1 LRDFTWIDGE
11 RLIRFARGA
20 ADEAPSLLA
29 QRGFDG
35 FALLTTE
42 RAALQAPAL
51 AGAAGSVLHVPD
63 GPVPEAAAAVRSE
76 VGGRPLVAL
85 GGGRVIDVA
94 KGLSGADGLACAA
107 VPTTLSGA
115 PMTRFHRMP
124 AGVDDWR
131 LVRPSLVLA
140 DPDLAASQPPE
151 PRAASAMNALAHAAE
166 ALYGPVANPVSEL
179 AALRAASRLAHGL
192 ESRDE
197 ADARLALAL
206 GAILAGYAVGSAGFA
221 LHHVVG
227 QTLVRVTGAPHAA
240 GYAVGSAGFALH
252 HVVGQTLV
260 RVTGAPHARAYAV
273 LLPHTLRAMVPRAPE
288 QLAQLAEALGAERR
302 AEAAPDRVAEL
313 AALSGATALS
323 DLGVRADQV
332 DAIVGAVLE
341 RPDLVNTPDPPD
353 AAELRRL
360 IEAAL

>member
-1 LRDFTWIDGE
+1 MRDFTWIDGE

-227 QTLVRVTGAPHAA
+227 QTLVRVTGAPHA
-240 GYAVGSAGFALH
+240 
-252 HVVGQTLV
+252 
-260 RVTGAPHARAYAV
+260 RAYAV

>member
-1 LRDFTWIDGE
+1 MRDFTWIDGE

-51 AGAAGSVLHVPD
+51 AGAAGSVLHLPD

-124 AGVDDWR
+124 AGIDDWR

-206 GAILAGYAVGSAGFA
+206 GAIL
-221 LHHVVG
+221 
-227 QTLVRVTGAPHAA
+227 A

>member
-1 LRDFTWIDGE
+1 MRAFTWIDGE

-20 ADEAPSLLA
+20 AGEAPSLLA

-42 RAALQAPAL
+42 RAALQAPAVG
-51 AGAAGSVLHVPD
+51 GAAGAVLHVPD
-63 GPVPEAAAAVRSE
+63 GPVPEAAAAVRPE

-197 ADARLALAL
+197 ADARPALAL

-227 QTLVRVTGAPHAA
+227 QTV
-240 GYAVGSAGFALH
+240 
-252 HVVGQTLV
+252 V

-273 LLPHTLRAMVPRAPE
+273 LLPHTLRAMVPRAAE
-288 QLAQLAEALGAERR
+288 QLAQLAEALGAERS

-332 DAIVGAVLE
+332 DAIVEAIME
-341 RPDLVNTPDPPD
+341 RPELANTPDPPD

>member
-124 AGVDDWR
+124 AGIDDWR

-206 GAILAGYAVGSAGFA
+206 GAIL
-221 LHHVVG
+221 
-227 QTLVRVTGAPHAA
+227 A

>member
-1 LRDFTWIDGE
+1 
-11 RLIRFARGA
+11 
-20 ADEAPSLLA
+20 
-29 QRGFDG
+29 
-35 FALLTTE
+35 
-42 RAALQAPAL
+42 
-51 AGAAGSVLHVPD
+51 
-63 GPVPEAAAAVRSE
+63 
-76 VGGRPLVAL
+76 
-85 GGGRVIDVA
+85 
-94 KGLSGADGLACAA
+94 
-107 VPTTLSGA
+107 
-115 PMTRFHRMP
+115 M
-124 AGVDDWR
+124 
-131 LVRPSLVLA
+131 
-140 DPDLAASQPPE
+140 ASQPMPQL
-151 PRAASAMNALAHAAE
+151 AASAMNALAHAAE

-197 ADARLALAL
+197 ADARPALAL
-206 GAILAGYAVGSAGFA
+206 GAIL
-221 LHHVVG
+221 
-227 QTLVRVTGAPHAA
+227 A

-332 DAIVGAVLE
+332 DAIVEAVLE
-341 RPDLVNTPDPPD
+341 RPELANTPDPPD
-353 AAELRRL
+353 ASELRRL
-360 IEAAL
+360 IETAL

>member
-227 QTLVRVTGAPHAA
+227 QTLVRVTGAPHA
-240 GYAVGSAGFALH
+240 
-252 HVVGQTLV
+252 
-260 RVTGAPHARAYAV
+260 RAYAV